1 MEPTFVCLVNRL
13 PQLTYERKL
22 SVKMTF
28 RADFP
33 EYPPDFSTALCHLL
47 NMVHNSDI
55 YQGH

>member
-55 YQGH
+55 